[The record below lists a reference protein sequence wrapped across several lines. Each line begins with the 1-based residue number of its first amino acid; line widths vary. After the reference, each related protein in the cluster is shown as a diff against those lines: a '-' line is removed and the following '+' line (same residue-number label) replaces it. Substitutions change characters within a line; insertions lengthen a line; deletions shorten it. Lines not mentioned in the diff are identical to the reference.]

1 MGRAQAKDK
10 FREFMLVKG
19 LKSTRQREAIL
30 DEFLRVGSHISTEE
44 LYMRL
49 RRNNPQL
56 GYATVHRTL
65 KLFAECGIAEQ
76 RHFGDGQA
84 RYEASDLDE
93 HNDHLICVTCGKI
106 LEFEDPA
113 ECTLLRAR
121 ENRQTLTEYVL
132 DFFQRSYIIHV
143 VSPDNGDEN
152 GHQDAEGPKK
162 RRQQLATNPLVRMTE
177 EIFNGQVGDI
187 RIGPNSR

>member
-1 MGRAQAKDK
+1 
-10 FREFMLVKG
+10 MLDKG

-44 LYMRL
+44 LYLRL
-49 RRNNPQL
+49 RRKTPQI

-93 HNDHLICVTCGKI
+93 HHDHLICITCGRI
-106 LEFEDPA
+106 VEFEDPRI
-113 ECTLLRAR
+113 EQLQEEVAR
-121 ENRQTLTEYVL
+121 QHGFSIERHRLELYGCCESC
-132 DFFQRSYIIHV
+132 R
-143 VSPDNGDEN
+143 
-152 GHQDAEGPKK
+152 
-162 RRQQLATNPLVRMTE
+162 
-177 EIFNGQVGDI
+177 
-187 RIGPNSR
+187 